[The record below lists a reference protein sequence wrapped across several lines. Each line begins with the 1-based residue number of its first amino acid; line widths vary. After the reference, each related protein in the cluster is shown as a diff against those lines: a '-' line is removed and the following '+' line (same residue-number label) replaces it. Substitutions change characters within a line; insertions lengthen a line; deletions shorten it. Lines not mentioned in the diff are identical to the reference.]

1 MRRDC
6 RHYYRRTAHGVEA
19 VEGCSLDAAPDAPTA
34 CPPNCLYFEKR
45 LLSTA
50 GFVYGSLA
58 PEVPDADEVAQEQI
72 EATPQARAALA
83 DVEQLL
89 DEIGPQVE
97 AEERTRRRGESGS
110 GGFWGRL
117 FGRDSS

>member
-6 RHYYRRTAHGVEA
+6 RHYFRRTAHGIEA
-19 VEGCSLDAAPDAPTA
+19 VEGCSLNAAPDAPNS
-34 CPPNCLYFEKR
+34 CPANCLYFEKR

-58 PEVPDADEVAQEQI
+58 PEVPDVDELEQEAI
-72 EATPQARAALA
+72 EATPEAQATLA
-83 DVEQLL
+83 ELEQIIE
-89 DEIGPQVE
+89 EIGPQVE
-97 AEERTRRRGESGS
+97 ASERSERRRRGDTG

-117 FGRDSS
+117 FGRD

>member
-6 RHYYRRTAHGVEA
+6 RHYYRRTAHGVEV
-19 VEGCSLDAAPDAPTA
+19 VEGCSLDAAPDAPND
-34 CPPNCLYFEKR
+34 CPANCLYFEKR

-58 PEVPDADEVAQEQI
+58 PEVPDADDAAQERI
-72 EATPQARAALA
+72 EATPQAQAALA
-83 DVEQLL
+83 EVEQLFE
-89 DEIGPQVE
+89 EIGPQVE
-97 AEERTRRRGESGS
+97 AEERTRRGRKGSSG

-117 FGRDSS
+117 FGRD

>member
-19 VEGCSLDAAPDAPTA
+19 VEGCSLGAAPDAPND
-34 CPPNCLYFEKR
+34 CPANCIYFEKR

-58 PEVPDADEVAQEQI
+58 PEVRDADEVAQEAL
-72 EATPQARAALA
+72 EATPEAQATLA
-83 DVEQLL
+83 ELEQLV
-89 DEIGPQVE
+89 DEIAPQVE
-97 AEERTRRRGESGS
+97 AEVRESRRRDSGS
-110 GGFWGRL
+110 GFWGRL
-117 FGRDSS
+117 FGRE

>member
-19 VEGCSLDAAPDAPTA
+19 VEGCSLGAAPDAPND
-34 CPPNCLYFEKR
+34 CPANCLYFEKR

-58 PEVPDADEVAQEQI
+58 PEVPDAAEIEQEAL
-72 EATPQARAALA
+72 EATPEAQATLA
-83 DVEQLL
+83 ELEQLV
-89 DEIGPQVE
+89 DDIGPQVV
-97 AEERTRRRGESGS
+97 AEEREARRRRGDSGS
-110 GGFWGRL
+110 GFWGRL
-117 FGRDSS
+117 FGRG